1 MASTPLVEVT
11 VGSMPCP
18 EVEYNEASGEFWL
31 TWRSG
36 NTRLDVTLRDRTELR
51 GLIRACIEAAEVER
65 ASHYEP
71 ASGVARV
78 D

>member
-1 MASTPLVEVT
+1 MADIPLVEVT

-18 EVEYNEASGEFWL
+18 EVEYNAASGEFWL

-36 NTRLDVTLRDRTELR
+36 NIRVDVTIKDRDELR
-51 GLIRACIEAAEVER
+51 ELTRACIEAAETEH
-65 ASHYEP
+65 AAHHKPIPGKPS
-71 ASGVARV
+71 V